1 MQARLLRDRARR
13 EDRRAATIPRLLALV
28 QDYPQVE
35 EFQKIVAGL
44 LAEMDDERAF
54 AAWLGINLRF
64 PESLDAFGH
73 LMAASR
79 RFGQNI
85 AHFLLKARFPRM
97 PRRVDQLLAYAEAC
111 DIAGEV
117 GERQVAFG
125 RLATIFGKRHDAWL
139 LATVWLEE
147 EVGVHQRARG
157 LLRRLA
163 GGKVLGPPI
172 IRAGKRLLDVV
183 GDNDRGDDLSSET
196 THAPSV
202 RVLSSLFDRVLERRP
217 SALAGPAR
225 PKAPLLLLTG
235 SLGAGGA
242 ERQLV
247 TTAVG
252 LAAFGEQQRTLSNG
266 LILDPVMV
274 MARSLRDRA
283 DGAFYLTDLQQANLD
298 VRSYREVPDFSGDLA
313 ASAVRPALGALGFLP
328 WSTAEAVIKLTDHLR
343 SVKPEIVHIWQDGL
357 VYAAGLAAL
366 LAGVPRII
374 LSGRSTPP
382 PDRRER
388 YLIEYDIIY
397 RSLLRAP
404 GVRLS
409 VNSRHAAGRYAA
421 WLGID
426 PNRIAVVPNG
436 VAAPSPAPDTGSEAT
451 FQEFDERTGRGNLTV
466 GAIMRLDEVKRPL
479 LWIEAAA
486 GIAAKLPNARFIIVG
501 DGPFRSRVEKRAQAL
516 EIGPRCL
523 FVGRSSC
530 VGYWLTKIDVVLL
543 LSEHEGLP
551 NALIEAQLAGRPVI
565 TSPAGGAPETLIP
578 GQTGFV
584 TSPAPTPSEVAELL
598 ANLAAQPDRLQI
610 MGQAARQWAT
620 NAFPVSRMLSRTMDL
635 YDSAGADFTICPDH
649 TDR

>member
-1 MQARLLRDRARR
+1 MRARLLRDRARR
-13 EDRRAATIPRLLALV
+13 EDRRAAAIPSLLALV
-28 QDYPQVE
+28 RDYPRIE
-35 EFQKIVAGL
+35 EFQKIVARL

-64 PESLDAFGH
+64 PESLDAFGN
-73 LMAASR
+73 LIAASR
-79 RFGQNI
+79 RRGQDTAN
-85 AHFLLKARFPRM
+85 FLLKARFPRM
-97 PRRVDQLLAYAEAC
+97 PRRLDQLLAYAEAC
-111 DIAGEV
+111 DMAGEM
-117 GERQVAFG
+117 VARRTAFD
-125 RLATIFGKRHDAWL
+125 RLATIFGKRHESWL
-139 LATVWLEE
+139 LATAWLEE

-172 IRAGKRLLDVV
+172 IRTGKRLLDIL
-183 GDNDRGDDLSSET
+183 GDSDGGNRLSE
-196 THAPSV
+196 AAPVPSV
-202 RVLSSLFDRVLERRP
+202 RVLGSLFDRVLEGRP
-217 SALAGPAR
+217 SALAR
-225 PKAPLLLLTG
+225 PVRRKAPALLLTG

-252 LAAFGEQQRTLSNG
+252 LTAFSEPQRTLSNG
-266 LILDPVMV
+266 LMLDPVMV

-283 DGAFYLTDLQQANLD
+283 DGAFYLADLQQANLD

-313 ASAVRPALGALGFLP
+313 ASAVRPALPALGFLP
-328 WSTAEAVIKLTDHLR
+328 WSTAEAIIKLTDHLR
-343 SVKPEIVHIWQDGL
+343 SVQPEIVHIWQDGL

-426 PNRIAVVPNG
+426 ANRITVIPNG
-436 VAAPSPAPDTGSEAT
+436 VAAPSPLADTGSQSLYEA
-451 FQEFDERTGRGNLTV
+451 FDERTGQGNLTV

-486 GIAAKLPNARFIIVG
+486 GIAAKLPDARFILVG
-501 DGPFRSRVEKRAQAL
+501 DGPYRSRVEKRAQAL
-516 EIGPRCL
+516 GIASRCL

-530 VGYWLTKIDVVLL
+530 VGYWLTKVDVVLL

-551 NALIEAQLAGRPVI
+551 NALIEAQLAGVPVI
-565 TSPAGGAPETLIP
+565 TSPAGGAPETLVP
-578 GQTGFV
+578 DETGFV
-584 TSPAPTPSEVAELL
+584 TSPTPTPSEVGELL
-598 ANLAAQPDRLQI
+598 AHLVAQPGRLQAMGLAAK
-610 MGQAARQWAT
+610 QWAT

-635 YDSAGADFTICPDH
+635 YDAAG
-649 TDR
+649 TDPGDDGTCR